1 VKRPAST
8 AARPALLAP
17 TQALPLRVAGYVDA
31 MRDEVLRPFQRAFID
46 AALSNRRVGLL
57 GARQVGKSLALGV
70 LAVVLGCG
78 HPRVRAADVMMVSK
92 DQKTSANLIRYVR
105 QHLEALGEFAGE
117 STIIDPKL
125 GSTTRI
131 ALANGRYIFGMPGT
145 TASLQGFTGHVIID
159 ELSATGDDPEDAFDQ
174 ASAVGS
180 SQPDLR
186 LVVCSNAD
194 YEGSFVH
201 GLFASNDTAHRA
213 RWSAWSLATVT
224 IEDVW
229 GVDLPTHLVELR
241 EQMRPSSWERWYLC
255 GFPGV
260 EGSAFDRDVV
270 RRCAG
275 VQVAPRGTRV
285 RVLSIDVGHVV
296 NPSGVVIADV
306 WQGAL
311 QVVRLGM
318 WFGRDV
324 DWQEAEIVR
333 LVELEGVQQLIVDA
347 GAIGYELNRRLV
359 GRYGARVSSANVVSA
374 RANGSGVI
382 DQLMRGG
389 RVGLPECEELGEL
402 VADLTAMKRA
412 ADGDLVVPTRP
423 ARDRRYKIH
432 CDLGEALIYLGTH
445 PHLHRPMTD
454 GTTRGASGNQTSVRH
469 WTRLRGAPSRLH

>member
-1 VKRPAST
+1 ML
-8 AARPALLAP
+8 AAAK
-17 TQALPLRVAGYVDA
+17 ALPERVAEYLRV
-31 MRDEVLRPFQRAFID
+31 MREEVLRPFQIDLIDRVLATRRA
-46 AALSNRRVGLL
+46 ALL
-57 GARQVGKSLALGV
+57 GARQIGKSLGLGL

-78 HPRVRAADVMMVSK
+78 HPKVKGADVMIVSK
-92 DQKTSANLIRYVR
+92 DRTTSANMIRYVR
-105 QHLEALGEFAGE
+105 EHLDALGEFAGE
-117 STIIDPKL
+117 TTFIDPDL

-131 ALANGRYIFGMPGT
+131 ALANGRYIFAMPGKM
-145 TASLQGFTGHVIID
+145 SSVQGFTGHVLFD
-159 ELSATGDDPEDAFDQ
+159 EASETKDDPEDAIDQ
-174 ASAVGS
+174 ASAVCS
-180 SQPDLR
+180 SQPHLR
-186 LVVCSNAD
+186 LVVCSNSD
-194 YEGSFVH
+194 YEGSFVY
-201 GLFASNDTAHRA
+201 GLTTSPDPLDRA
-213 RWSAWSLATVT
+213 RWSKWSLATVT

-229 GVDLPTHLVELR
+229 GVDLPEHLVEER
-241 EQMRPSSWERWYLC
+241 ERMRPEAWDRWFMC
-255 GFPGV
+255 KFPGV

-333 LVELEGVQQLIVDA
+333 LVELEGVNEFIVDA

-374 RANGSGVI
+374 RANGSGAI

-412 ADGDLVVPTRP
+412 QDGDLVVPTRP

-445 PHLHRPMTD
+445 PHLHRPMSD
-454 GTTRGASGNQTSVRH
+454 GTTRGASGNQTSVRQ
-469 WTRLRGAPSRLH
+469 WARMRGAPSRLH